1 MLHLEGLSLYQ
12 FFLSP
17 CLNIT
22 SIVKRNNP
30 ITTAGLII
38 HIRNKTP
45 YLTRVLD
52 LFKGVSLITLL
63 RKIQKINPKIYMM
76 INVYPNQIGGVDVS
90 ILCMK

>member
-1 MLHLEGLSLYQ
+1 MK
-12 FFLSP
+12 
-17 CLNIT
+17 
-22 SIVKRNNP
+22 VKKNNP

-45 YLTRVLD
+45 YLTLVLD
-52 LFKGVSLITLL
+52 LFKGVSLITLP

-76 INVYPNQIGGVDVS
+76 ISVYPNQIGGVDVS

>member
-1 MLHLEGLSLYQ
+1 M
-12 FFLSP
+12 
-17 CLNIT
+17 NIT
-22 SIVKRNNP
+22 FKVKRNNP

-45 YLTRVLD
+45 YLTLVLD

-76 INVYPNQIGGVDVS
+76 ISVYPNQIEGVDVN
-90 ILCMK
+90 IQYMK

>member
-1 MLHLEGLSLYQ
+1 M
-12 FFLSP
+12 
-17 CLNIT
+17 
-22 SIVKRNNP
+22 NNH

-45 YLTRVLD
+45 YLTGVLD

-76 INVYPNQIGGVDVS
+76 ISVYPNQIGGVDVS

>member
-1 MLHLEGLSLYQ
+1 M
-12 FFLSP
+12 
-17 CLNIT
+17 
-22 SIVKRNNP
+22 NNP

-45 YLTRVLD
+45 YLTSVLD

-76 INVYPNQIGGVDVS
+76 ISVYPDQICGVDVS

>member
-1 MLHLEGLSLYQ
+1 M
-12 FFLSP
+12 SP
-17 CLNIT
+17 CLKIT
-22 SIVKRNNP
+22 FIVKKNNP

-45 YLTRVLD
+45 YLTLVLD

-76 INVYPNQIGGVDVS
+76 ISVYPNQIGGVDVS

>member
-1 MLHLEGLSLYQ
+1 M
-12 FFLSP
+12 
-17 CLNIT
+17 
-22 SIVKRNNP
+22 NNH
-30 ITTAGLII
+30 ITTAGLVI

-45 YLTRVLD
+45 YLTLVLD

-76 INVYPNQIGGVDVS
+76 ISVYPNQIGGVDVS

>member
-1 MLHLEGLSLYQ
+1 M
-12 FFLSP
+12 
-17 CLNIT
+17 
-22 SIVKRNNP
+22 NNP
-30 ITTAGLII
+30 ITTAGLIT

-45 YLTRVLD
+45 YLTLVLD

-76 INVYPNQIGGVDVS
+76 ISVYPNQIGGVDVS

>member
-1 MLHLEGLSLYQ
+1 M
-12 FFLSP
+12 
-17 CLNIT
+17 NIT
-22 SIVKRNNP
+22 FIVKRNNP

-38 HIRNKTP
+38 HIRNKTS
-45 YLTRVLD
+45 YLTLVLD

-76 INVYPNQIGGVDVS
+76 ISVYPNQIGGVDVS

>member
-1 MLHLEGLSLYQ
+1 M
-12 FFLSP
+12 
-17 CLNIT
+17 
-22 SIVKRNNP
+22 KNP

-45 YLTRVLD
+45 YLTGVLD

-76 INVYPNQIGGVDVS
+76 ISVYLNQIGGVDVS